1 MAPRIALLALQKYG
15 KKALRPTFN
24 VDTQRW
30 RKPIISPRLGAK
42 LRKEA
47 IRTGSYTVGGLWD
60 PVWDVKEPKVG
71 WLRAEK
77 GRSRDRNREIRAGKI
92 EEKMKGMDAKI
103 EEYRKAERG
112 RKPEKGVETLLKR
125 LTARI
130 K

>member
-1 MAPRIALLALQKYG
+1 M
-15 KKALRPTFN
+15 
-24 VDTQRW
+24 
-30 RKPIISPRLGAK
+30 
-42 LRKEA
+42 
-47 IRTGSYTVGGLWD
+47 
-60 PVWDVKEPKVG
+60 WDVKEPKVG